1 MLVSGMNNE
10 LKYHL
15 PTGWIQS
22 FDVSSMDLC
31 VDVAW
36 LKKFPWSI
44 LSQLSE
50 LTLSGCYLCP
60 KSCQILAQAI
70 PMMPNLHSL
79 DISYNDNIGPG
90 GAVHLLESLCFL
102 KHLECLRINHTRIG
116 ISDAKALIA
125 LIRTSKTL

>member
-1 MLVSGMNNE
+1 MLVSGLNNE

-31 VDVAW
+31 VGVAW

-60 KSCQILAQAI
+60 KSCQILAEAI

-79 DISYNDNIGPG
+79 DISYIGPG
-90 GAVHLLESLCFL
+90 GAV
-102 KHLECLRINHTRIG
+102 R
-116 ISDAKALIA
+116 
-125 LIRTSKTL
+125 